1 MVATCLLHVLTLRLL
16 VQVVVMLAPL
26 AITIALN
33 VRPILRYGYQ
43 AAFADCITTIT
54 EVARS
59 G

>member
-16 VQVVVMLAPL
+16 AQVVVMLAPL
-26 AITIALN
+26 AIAIALN

-43 AAFADCITTIT
+43 AAFADCTTTIT

-59 G
+59 D